1 MKKLMFWIAI
11 AVGVLCVVGGMAD
24 SGDGSPAIIFG
35 VVILGCLGLYK
46 FFPRNNWFSL
56 YYKRK
61 VLDEKQRVLELE
73 AKIKDL
79 EAKIEEK

>member
-1 MKKLMFWIAI
+1 MKLKFWIALI
-11 AVGVLCVVGGMAD
+11 VGVLCVAGGMVAQD
-24 SGDGSPAIIFG
+24 AAGTGLPTIIFG

-61 VLDEKQRVLELE
+61 VLEEKQRIE
-73 AKIKDL
+73 DL
-79 EAKIEEK
+79 ESKTNEK